1 MKKVLFFILCLFC
14 FNVKAQEFIVSN
26 RIIHFEKIED
36 YNLQGFTVTDKYIIG
51 ILINEN
57 NSKAIIKVFDINSYQ
72 ELQSIKTNS
81 LGHAND
87 VTYNSNTNLIYVIE
101 NGSKVINTFDADTLE
116 YRGNVVTDLPI
127 RSLTYIPDRDLYAAR
142 VVSTGFILNNDFS
155 LRNTLPFVAG
165 MNISFDTCR
174 QGWSYYNGYI
184 YYAKWSWIRKGGDGT
199 NTISIYDLEGT
210 KVDELITRNDLGEL
224 EDVEFI
230 GNKMLLGINNYN
242 DYVDFYL
249 EDVPLIDEE
258 FEDEVE
264 EIIDEVQDLSEKEE
278 NKVDHLLIRKIIAA
292 LILVGYFCLLVY
304 SLKSKIKKRLK

>member
-1 MKKVLFFILCLFC
+1 MVL
-14 FNVKAQEFIVSN
+14 
-26 RIIHFEKIED
+26 
-36 YNLQGFTVTDKYIIG
+36 DK
-51 ILINEN
+51 
-57 NSKAIIKVFDINSYQ
+57 
-72 ELQSIKTNS
+72 
-81 LGHAND
+81 
-87 VTYNSNTNLIYVIE
+87 
-101 NGSKVINTFDADTLE
+101 
-116 YRGNVVTDLPI
+116 
-127 RSLTYIPDRDLYAAR
+127 
-142 VVSTGFILNNDFS
+142 
-155 LRNTLPFVAG
+155 
-165 MNISFDTCR
+165 
-174 QGWSYYNGYI
+174 
-184 YYAKWSWIRKGGDGT
+184 KGGDGT